1 MILKPKYV
9 TFVSVNINQMEI
21 VNQYHIVAAIFIARV
36 FLGILFFF
44 QGYDAIFNI
53 KIKLVIETY
62 HNSLVNKGI
71 PKFLT
76 INASWFTSYT
86 ALIGGFLLIIGLFE
100 YSTLYLL
107 GINLIITAIGFGI
120 NSPMWD
126 TRFVLPRLMLILFL
140 LIVPQ
145 SWDAWS
151 LDRLFFK

>member
-1 MILKPKYV
+1 
-9 TFVSVNINQMEI
+9 MEI
-21 VNQYHIVAAIFIARV
+21 LNQYHIVAAIFIARV

-53 KIKLVIETY
+53 KIKQVIETY
-62 HNSLVNKGI
+62 HNTFANKGI
-71 PKFLT
+71 PKFFT
-76 INASWFTSYT
+76 VCASWFTCYT
-86 ALIGGFLLIIGLFE
+86 ALICGTLLILGLFE
-100 YSTLYLL
+100 YSTLYIL

-126 TRFVLPRLMLILFL
+126 TRFVLPRLILILFL

-145 SWDAWS
+145 NWDAWS